1 MNKELLTPL
10 NESEITFNN
19 SDRTN
24 SSMQDL
30 QKDLKEFVW
39 DFGKVP
45 IKFGPKPRRITLTL
59 KNVGGVKAD
68 WNFKMPN
75 DHEIEL
81 EPWAD
86 PGEPS
91 EEQAFEQKILD
102 NNIFHIE
109 PRRGSLEP
117 GE

>member
-1 MNKELLTPL
+1 
-10 NESEITFNN
+10 
-19 SDRTN
+19 
-24 SSMQDL
+24 MQDL